1 MEPSMVKRTGDTLH
15 IRQEN
20 RKGAVVQGF
29 APDAIILTTDG
40 ELPIQ
45 YLTAGDRVITRDTG
59 ISIVKSVRSA
69 KVTFRAVALTAG
81 SLGHTRPDRD
91 VVLPADQQILIRD
104 WRAQALFGG
113 KQAMVPVSRLID
125 GEYVSDLGEVEM
137 TLFQIEF
144 DAPHVIYADGLEV
157 YSTLPV
163 FTADPV
169 QPDALET
176 TDA

>member
-1 MEPSMVKRTGDTLH
+1 MEPRMVRRAGDTLQM
-15 IRQEN
+15 RQ
-20 RKGAVVQGF
+20 GAIAQGL

-69 KVTFRAVALTAG
+69 KVTCRAVALTAG

-91 VVLPADQQILIRD
+91 VILPADQQILIRD

-163 FTADPV
+163 FAADPV
-169 QPDALET
+169 QPEAMEKIDA
-176 TDA
+176 